1 MDRPLGRPV
10 SVRFVPDP
18 RITALAVLGCG
29 AAIVLALGAAPMGRF
44 LFLLAAIVLAG
55 YAVSDLV
62 FRPRL
67 EADSR
72 GIRVRAPL
80 TRATLPW
87 LEVHAVR
94 ADQRMR
100 HGLRAVTLEIDSG
113 DSVVVLSR
121 RALGADPAEVARTLQ
136 ALAPR

>member
-1 MDRPLGRPV
+1 V
-10 SVRFVPDP
+10 SARFVPDA
-18 RITALAVLGCG
+18 RLTALAALGCV
-29 AAIVLALGAAPMGRF
+29 AAVLLALGAAPAGRL
-44 LFLLAAIVLAG
+44 LFVLAALVLAG
-55 YAVSDLV
+55 YAGTDLV

-72 GIRVRAPL
+72 EIRIRAPL

-87 LEVHAVR
+87 PEVDAVR
-94 ADQRMR
+94 ADARTR
-100 HGLRAVTLEIDSG
+100 HGLRTVTLEIDAG
-113 DSVVVLSR
+113 ETVVVLSR